1 MAETRKLSW
10 LTVDLNNDEE
20 LDALHAQEC
29 AEAVERAK
37 AAIADL
43 QRRGIIDENGERIRK
58 DVPEDMREDSECDM
72 SAL

>member
-29 AEAVERAK
+29 AEAVGRAK
-37 AAIADL
+37 AAIAEL
-43 QRRGIIDENGERIRK
+43 QRLGIIDENGERIRK
-58 DVPEDMREDSECDM
+58 DVPEDMREGSECDM